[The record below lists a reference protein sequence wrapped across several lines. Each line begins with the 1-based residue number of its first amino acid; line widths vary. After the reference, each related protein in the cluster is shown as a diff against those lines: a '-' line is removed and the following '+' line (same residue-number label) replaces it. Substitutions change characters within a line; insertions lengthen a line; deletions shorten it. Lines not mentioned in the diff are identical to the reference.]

1 MATKFTKPVV
11 INAPEKDIV
20 FDGCDFTEE
29 ALISVIAANS
39 VAFRNCRFYGLIP
52 NAAKTYGIKVDKAAE
67 VKLVIENCFFGA
79 NPKVDSNKLYN
90 LLELTGKLKDGSS
103 ISSNYFAADCCTHN
117 QINVYAVTDGATI
130 KLNKNEAVYSGNLVR
145 IGIQGEPVCTI
156 EMIGNKY
163 HTTDPSEDGAWAGLV
178 LIQPYGKV
186 TTSFNNMTVQIKET
200 VNLSDNDQVIYLY
213 AGGSDTKFNKE
224 TSYPKVYIDG
234 ELMEDIPAY
243 PGSVE
248 EPAAVEAATV

>member
-11 INAPEKDIV
+11 INAPEKDVV
-20 FDGCDFTEE
+20 FDGCDFTGE

-52 NAAKTYGIKVDKAAE
+52 NVAKTYGIKVDKAAE

-130 KLNKNEAVYSGNLVR
+130 KLNKNFAVYSGNLVR
-145 IGIQGEPVCTI
+145 IGIQGEPACKI
-156 EMIGNKY
+156 EMFGNGY
-163 HTTDPSEDGAWAGLV
+163 QTTEMSEDAAYSGLV
-178 LIQPYGKV
+178 LIQPYGKA
-186 TTSFNNMTVQIKET
+186 TTSFKNLMIEIKDT
-200 VNLSDNDQVIYLY
+200 VNQSASEQIIYLY
-213 AGGSDTKFNKE
+213 AGSSDTKFNKD
-224 TSYPKVYIDG
+224 TNYPVVYLDG
-234 ELMEDIPAY
+234 EPMEDIPAY

-248 EPAAVEAATV
+248 EPVVADATI